1 LQGAGHE
8 VLFMDRPKVRLGVML
23 ADVELMGIPAI
34 LVVGDRGLA
43 QGTVEYRQRRS
54 GDQRD
59 IPLHQVTEVLG
70 DFRRQA
76 PAGPA

>member
-1 LQGAGHE
+1 
-8 VLFMDRPKVRLGVML
+8 MDRPKVRLGVML

-34 LVVGDRGLA
+34 LVVGDRGLE

-59 IPLHQVTEVLG
+59 IPLHQVTEVLD
-70 DFRRQA
+70 DFRRQT